1 MALRKML
8 AVILFRD
15 FSLQLLLYWC
25 KKISTVNLQ
34 CGTHFNTHE
43 LYICAMALLYKNDSV
58 NALCGLS
65 GERGGSK
72 RRDSH
77 IKNFF

>member
-1 MALRKML
+1 M

-58 NALCGLS
+58 NAFVAFRGR
-65 GERGGSK
+65 GEVVKGENPMLK
-72 RRDSH
+72 T
-77 IKNFF
+77 FFKILVMY